1 MKMPLFQVGSE
12 PEERSDGEGS
22 RDSSCSPVRRPPS
35 PPLAQA
41 APKTPTS
48 GPPKTPTGQTTQ
60 SQTNNARSPGSAE
73 LTNGVSGGP
82 QHKRLKVRLFIS
94 FNLLVFPSG
103 RRRKKFLSLLVLT
116 TILSPLVLLYFSQTP
131 LKSILAAK
139 SWFEKTT

>member
-35 PPLAQA
+35 PPLAQQ
-41 APKTPTS
+41 APKTPIS
-48 GPPKTPTGQTTQ
+48 GPPKTPTGQSQT
-60 SQTNNARSPGSAE
+60 QTNNARSPGSAE

-82 QHKRLKVRLFIS
+82 QHKRLKVRLFIF

-103 RRRKKFLSLLVLT
+103 RRKKFLSLLVLT
-116 TILSPLVLLYFSQTP
+116 TILSPLVVLYFSQTP

-139 SWFEKTT
+139 SSVEETT

>member
-35 PPLAQA
+35 PPLAQQ

-48 GPPKTPTGQTTQ
+48 GPPKTPTTQ
-60 SQTNNARSPGSAE
+60 PQSNNARSPGSAE

-94 FNLLVFPSG
+94 FNLLFFSNQEKK
-103 RRRKKFLSLLVLT
+103 KKFLSLLVLT
-116 TILSPLVLLYFSQTP
+116 TILPPLVVLYFSQTP

-139 SWFEKTT
+139 SWSRSQLRRC